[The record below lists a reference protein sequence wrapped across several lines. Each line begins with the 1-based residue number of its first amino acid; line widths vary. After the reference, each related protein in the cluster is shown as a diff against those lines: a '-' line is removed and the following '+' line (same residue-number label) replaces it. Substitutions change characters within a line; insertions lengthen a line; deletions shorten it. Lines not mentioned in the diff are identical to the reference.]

1 MKNSLITFKNE
12 SNKATPLISADVM
25 ANMTKI
31 QHKSINQTIRNN
43 MKDLG
48 KVLFEKEVNKKIYYL
63 NEVQALRLLEFLRTT
78 RNTKQARISL
88 INIIVDQFKKANN
101 LQIRRQTLYEV
112 GKPLSNDLANAIKNN
127 PYSNGFSYTNYNTL
141 IYKIALKTTPKK
153 LRDSRHIP
161 KSKSITECLSVEEYK
176 AVENI
181 KSRVTT
187 LIELN
192 LSYDEVRD
200 IMQRGI
206 QKVISIKAKSIA

>member
-25 ANMTKI
+25 AKMANI

-43 MKDLG
+43 TRDLG

-63 NEVQALRLLEFLRTT
+63 NEYQALRLLEFLRTT
-78 RNTKQARISL
+78 KNTKQARISL
-88 INIIVDQFKKANN
+88 INVIVDQFKKANS
-101 LQIRRQTLYEV
+101 LQVRRQTLYEI
-112 GKPLSNDLANAIKNN
+112 GKPLSNDLSNAIKDN
-127 PYSNGFSYTNYNTL
+127 PYSNSFSYTNYNNL
-141 IYKIALKTTPKK
+141 IYKIALKTTPKE
-153 LRDSRHIP
+153 LRSSRHIP

-181 KSRVTT
+181 KHRVTN

-192 LSYDEVRD
+192 LSYKEVRD
-200 IMQRGI
+200 IMKRGI
-206 QKVISIKAKSIA
+206 QRVISIKTKSIA